1 MLMKAVP
8 NISLPCVCLLVMLT
22 YIHNKPASCLSAAVI
37 KGKRAGTRS
46 NSMSK
51 TISTNTSRALD
62 LSLHAFKIR
71 IVLSKAPFL
80 SLFIR
85 FVCLMSDFS
94 LLPSEGEDLTALSH
108 AAVKDSCH
116 PVSTSNTLNETRSLS
131 QVPDNVLRLRQMKN
145 AIRGDS
151 STKRNISLE
160 TL

>member
-1 MLMKAVP
+1 MKAVP

-46 NSMSK
+46 NSYVQ
-51 TISTNTSRALD
+51 NTSPQTHSARWIFLYTRLRFGSFCQKAL
-62 LSLHAFKIR
+62 
-71 IVLSKAPFL
+71 FL
-80 SLFIR
+80 SLFIL

>member
-8 NISLPCVCLLVMLT
+8 NISLPCVCLLVILT

-51 TISTNTSRALD
+51 TRLHKHIPLD
-62 LSLHAFKIR
+62 LSLYTFKIR
-71 IVLSKAPFL
+71 IGLSKKALFL
-80 SLFIR
+80 SLFIL
-85 FVCLMSDFS
+85 FVRLMSDFS

-116 PVSTSNTLNETRSLS
+116 PVSTSNTLNETGSLS
-131 QVPDNVLRLRQMKN
+131 QVPDNVLRLRLMKN
-145 AIRGDS
+145 ALRGDS
-151 STKRNISLE
+151 STKRSISLD
-160 TL
+160 T

>member
-1 MLMKAVP
+1 MKAVP
-8 NISLPCVCLLVMLT
+8 NISKSCVCLLVMLT

-46 NSMSK
+46 NSMSETRLHK
-51 TISTNTSRALD
+51 HIPRAGSFSKHVLD
-62 LSLHAFKIR
+62 SDRFVKKPLFRL
-71 IVLSKAPFL
+71 FL
-80 SLFIR
+80 SF

-131 QVPDNVLRLRQMKN
+131 QVPDNVLRLRHMKN
-145 AIRGDS
+145 ALRGDS